1 MSVDQALLRAE
12 DVMLDL
18 HVTTRQGLFDV
29 AAAHFA
35 RHWALPQATI
45 VDRLLARERIG
56 STGLG
61 QGLAIPHARLE
72 EATNVAALFVRPE
85 YPISFDAPDGKP
97 VSDLLLM
104 VVPAR
109 SPQMYLVLLSEI
121 AQLFGDRAFRE
132 KLRAAS
138 DPAAVAACFASLN
151 VSSS

>member
-1 MSVDQALLRAE
+1 MSVNQALLRAE
-12 DVMLDL
+12 DVLLDL

-35 RHWALPQATI
+35 REWGLPQSMI

-72 EATNVAALFVRPE
+72 EATNVAVLFVRPE
-85 YPISFDAPDGKP
+85 YPIPFDAPDGKP

-132 KLRAAS
+132 KLRAAN
-138 DPAAVAACFASLN
+138 DPAAVAA
-151 VSSS
+151 